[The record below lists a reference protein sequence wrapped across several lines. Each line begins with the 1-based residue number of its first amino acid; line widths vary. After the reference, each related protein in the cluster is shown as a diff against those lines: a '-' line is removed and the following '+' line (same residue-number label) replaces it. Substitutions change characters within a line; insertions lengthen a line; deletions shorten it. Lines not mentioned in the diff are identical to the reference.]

1 MSQTL
6 EEWAGSSRMVALVFT
21 DIVDSTSLANKLGD
35 EQWIEILLNH
45 FQQARWLMSGFDCHE
60 IKIIGD
66 SFMVAFRTAVDALD
80 FVLAFHEDT
89 GDYRIRIRA
98 GIHVGP
104 VRFIDNDMFGMMVNY
119 TKRVESTDNPHWIV
133 VSDEAKHHID
143 YEKASRHSNIRF
155 RPRSVEF
162 KGFTELQNVW
172 RVYYPQI
179 REIIREKV
187 KAAQQVISGAPRT
200 LPPTLP
206 RPNF

>member
-35 EQWIEILLNH
+35 ERWIEILLNH
-45 FQQARWLMSGFDCHE
+45 FAQARWLMSGFDCYE

-80 FVLAFHEDT
+80 FALDFHANT
-89 GDYRIRIRA
+89 GDNRIRIRA

-119 TKRVESTDNPHWIV
+119 TKRVESTDNPHWIIL
-133 VSDEAKHHID
+133 SDEAKHHID
-143 YEKASRHSNIRF
+143 YEKASHHAGIRF
-155 RPRSVEF
+155 GQRRA
-162 KGFTELQNVW
+162 K
-172 RVYYPQI
+172 I
-179 REIIREKV
+179 
-187 KAAQQVISGAPRT
+187 KAASLTRRT
-200 LPPTLP
+200 PTS
-206 RPNF
+206 RAGY